1 MASSDFIP
9 NQPIPSI
16 KKPQMIIGAFGLQ
29 LIKPKFYKQGTGL
42 NPLSGDDE
50 LSPTTNKGTLG
61 LPVFG
66 GIVFKAGS
74 YIDKNGAQVNYGK
87 IGISDSA
94 NTNGLADLLIEC
106 CLIEVGQQ
114 RKIVSTEIQG
124 KSNPVLQFISNG
136 AYSVT
141 IKGILASSLP
151 NVYPDA
157 GMRALQ
163 SICNAEDS
171 VSIQCPYLQDFFKIG
186 NLVVQYAS
194 FPQLEG
200 NITVQPFELKC
211 LSDEPVILKTK
222 DA

>member
-42 NPLSGDDE
+42 NPLSVDEE

-66 GIVFKAGS
+66 GIVFKSGS
-74 YIDKNGAQVNYGK
+74 YVDKNGETVDYGFF
-87 IGISDSA
+87 DR
-94 NTNGLADLLIEC
+94 DLLIEC

-136 AYSVT
+136 AYGVT

-157 GMRALQ
+157 DMRALQ

-171 VSIQCPYLQDFFKIG
+171 VSVQCPYLQDFFKIG

>member
-1 MASSDFIP
+1 MSDFIP

-42 NPLSGDDE
+42 NPLNVDNE
-50 LSPTTNKGTLG
+50 LKPTTDMGTLG

-66 GIVFKAGS
+66 GIVLKAGS
-74 YIDKNGAQVNYGK
+74 YFDKNNTEIFYGK
-87 IGISDSA
+87 DGKQ
-94 NTNGLADLLIEC
+94 DLLLEC
-106 CLIEVGQQ
+106 CLIEVGMQ
-114 RKIVSTEIQG
+114 RRIITTEIQG
-124 KSNPVLQFISNG
+124 KSNSVKQFISNG
-136 AYSVT
+136 DYAVT
-141 IKGILASSLP
+141 IKGVIASSIP

-157 GMRALQ
+157 DMRALQ
-163 SICNAEDS
+163 TFCNAEDAIE
-171 VSIQCPYLQDFFKIG
+171 VQCPYLQDFFQIG
-186 NLVVQYAS
+186 NLIVQYAS